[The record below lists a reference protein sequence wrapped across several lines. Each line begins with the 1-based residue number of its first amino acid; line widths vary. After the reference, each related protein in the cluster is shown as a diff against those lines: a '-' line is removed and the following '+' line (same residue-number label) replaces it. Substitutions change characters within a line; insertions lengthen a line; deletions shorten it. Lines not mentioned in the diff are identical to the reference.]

1 MRNIILLLLL
11 INVLQSCTV
20 QKRHYL
26 KGYSLQRNTHKQALA
41 KSTNRFNADTALIT
55 TYSQDEY
62 VSTESKTPVIERN
75 IQRELISKY
84 SIRNGNKSNIDTL
97 IKSLLTTKDT
107 TQQPVVLKD
116 RNSYKALKISTWTAI
131 VSAIIALIF
140 YTEDY
145 SAVLFLL
152 IGIIT
157 GIIALVFFLLKR
169 QNKKNNTVSQNKKL
183 KKNTYISAITSVSA
197 LLLFWRSVQFPFSN
211 SGPPFLLITIIASIC
226 ALILAIITKVKQ
238 DKFSTKYKD
247 HNLKPYLIIFGTI
260 TAILAFILIMY
271 LLITILLI
279 LFWGR

>member
-11 INVLQSCTV
+11 INVLQSCAV

-55 TYSQDEY
+55 NYSQDEY

-75 IQRELISKY
+75 KQHELISKY

-97 IKSLLTTKDT
+97 IKSLLTTEDT

-131 VSAIIALIF
+131 VSATIALIF
-140 YTEDY
+140 YAEDY
-145 SAVLFLL
+145 SALLFFL

-157 GIIALVFFLLKR
+157 GIMALVFFLLKR
-169 QNKKNNTVSQNKKL
+169 KNKKNNTPAQNKKL
-183 KKNTYISAITSVSA
+183 KKNAFVSVITSLSA
-197 LLLFWRSVQFPFSN
+197 FLLLWRSVQFPFSN
-211 SGPPFLLITIIASIC
+211 SGSPFLFITIIASVC

-238 DKFSTKYKD
+238 NKFSPKYKEHD
-247 HNLKPYLIIFGTI
+247 LKPYLIIFGTI

-279 LFWGR
+279 LFIW